1 MSTFEVFCS
10 LIFFV
15 GFFLRLVSGTYP
27 RVEDNCC
34 VFFLSWSMVS
44 IGLVEARSLLASDV
58 RIQFKL
64 SSTRG

>member
-15 GFFLRLVSGTYP
+15 GFFLWLASGIYP

-34 VFFLSWSMVS
+34 VFFSSWSVVS
-44 IGLVEARSLLASDV
+44 IGLVEARSLLASGV